1 LGVWFAENAAN
12 SFMRKSL
19 QNQWF
24 IAFIGTAI
32 CLVAIV
38 TGLAWW
44 VAIRQTREEVEH
56 RLRGIASVLSSPNFP
71 MNTPILETISLLA
84 DTDVVLLDTQG
95 RVIHTTDDSIL
106 LGNAYIPK
114 AELPA
119 SEMPLLMHDL
129 KLATK
134 KPFHAAW
141 IRYHPNVKEVESE
154 DTPRWLGILVR
165 AESVRETQRQAA
177 TLPLITGAATAI
189 GLGLVAW
196 ALSARTVQ
204 RVRDVEDQVRR
215 IAQGEYETI
224 LLGGPNDELW
234 NLASSVNHMANELQ
248 SLERRIHATERER
261 LVHQLASGLAH
272 DLRNTLTGAR
282 LAVQWHAKTCKS
294 GDLEATD
301 VATRQ
306 LRLAEDQLQRWMQ
319 VASDKHVESGHS
331 NFGEV
336 LEDVAGLAGPTA
348 AHLHVKLEIP
358 RHPDLDTLEIPG
370 QELVRSAIL
379 NLIMNAIQAAGNRGE
394 VRCLS
399 AVENGTLDIQVMDNG
414 PGPNAAVQ
422 DRMFEPFVTS
432 KAEGVGMGLAL
443 VKQTADRF
451 HGKVSWKREDGW
463 TIFQLQIPIGEP
475 AQLIARNA

>member
-1 LGVWFAENAAN
+1 MG
-12 SFMRKSL
+12 KSL

-56 RLRGIASVLSSPNFP
+56 RLRGIAAVLSSPKFP
-71 MNTPILETISLLA
+71 LNTPILETISLLA
-84 DTDVVLLDTQG
+84 DTDVVLLDTQA
-95 RVIHTTDDSIL
+95 RVIHSTDDSIL

-114 AELPA
+114 SSLPA
-119 SEMPLLMHDL
+119 SDMPLLMHDL

-141 IRYHPNVKEVESE
+141 IRYHPNLKE
-154 DTPRWLGILVR
+154 DTESSPRWLGILVR

-224 LLGGPNDELW
+224 LLAGPNDELW

-319 VASDKHVESGHS
+319 VASDKQIEAGKS
-331 NFGEV
+331 NFGDV

-348 AHLHVKLEIP
+348 AHLHVKLDIA
-358 RHPDLDTLEIPG
+358 RSIDIDALEIPG

-394 VRCLS
+394 VQLRSTL
-399 AVENGTLDIQVMDNG
+399 EQGNLDIQVLDNG
-414 PGPNAAVQ
+414 PGPNATVQ

-443 VKQTADRF
+443 VKQTADRV

-463 TIFQLQIPIGEP
+463 TIFALQIPIGEP
-475 AQLIARNA
+475 ASVTARNA

>member
-1 LGVWFAENAAN
+1 MG
-12 SFMRKSL
+12 KSL

-56 RLRGIASVLSSPNFP
+56 RLRGIASVLSSPKFP
-71 MNTPILETISLLA
+71 LNTPILETISLLA
-84 DTDVVLLDTQG
+84 DTDVVLLDTQA
-95 RVIHTTDDSIL
+95 RVIHSTDDSIL

-114 AELPA
+114 SSLPT
-119 SEMPLLMHDL
+119 SDMPLLMHDL

-134 KPFHAAW
+134 KPFHAVW
-141 IRYHPNVKEVESE
+141 IRYHPNLKE
-154 DTPRWLGILVR
+154 DTESSPRWLGILVR

-319 VASDKHVESGHS
+319 VASDKQIEAGKS

-336 LEDVAGLAGPTA
+336 LKDVSGLAGPTA
-348 AHLHVKLEIP
+348 AHLHVTLDIARSAEI
-358 RHPDLDTLEIPG
+358 DALEIPG

-394 VRCLS
+394 VQLRSIL
-399 AVENGTLDIQVMDNG
+399 ENGNLDIQVRDNG

-443 VKQTADRF
+443 VKQTADRV

-463 TIFQLQIPIGEP
+463 TIFSLQIPIGEP
-475 AQLIARNA
+475 ASVTARNA